1 MSSFRMKKKICFF
14 VLGFFVATTA
24 VGQNALFL
32 RNSLLAEI
40 TSAEMDSLLVAITQ
54 TLNQHGVG
62 ASTIWENEQNTI
74 SSTLTITEAYEK
86 NSVSCRIL
94 ELASQRGDTQST
106 TRYGFCKVDD
116 QWLMDTN

>member
-1 MSSFRMKKKICFF
+1 MTKKICFF
-14 VLGFFVATTA
+14 VLGFLAATTA
-24 VGQNALFL
+24 IGQNALFL

-40 TSAEMDSLLVAITQ
+40 TSAEMDSLLVTITQ
-54 TLNQHGVG
+54 TLDQDEVG

-94 ELASQRGDTQST
+94 ELASQRGNTQST

-116 QWLMDTN
+116 QWLMDAN